1 MIGNLDIKVIEELP
15 KIGDRF
21 DYRVQIVGP
30 GETDYKK
37 QASITRTLVSV
48 WDLDNDA
55 KRRDAVEKLVSSII
69 KIIGTASEPPGEG
82 FWFDTFNTGDT
93 LDTTIKEIPNKPLT
107 FIKGLTVRDEMAL
120 YIGDEIIS
128 LLEKINE
135 KYEKKT
141 GEKFYKSLD
150 HAFVRSQAVED
161 MNNPPNDR
169 ANFLYRIC
177 ILSVILDRLNF
188 TQYDNR
194 RRSLVGFSIWLEQN
208 YGQQFASETTEPLF
222 KLKILRR
229 QYPLHEH
236 YEEIEGKLQ
245 TRLDLVE
252 AERYFDVQ
260 NTNFAGDWHKVSQ
273 KYKQAFE
280 SILQKLK

>member
-15 KIGDRF
+15 RIGDRF
-21 DYRVQIVGP
+21 DYLVQIVGP

-55 KRRDAVEKLVSSII
+55 KIRGAVEKLVTSII
-69 KIIGTASEPPGEG
+69 KVIGTASEPPGEG
-82 FWFDTFNTGDT
+82 FWFDTFNTGET
-93 LDTTIKEIPNKPLT
+93 LDTTIKQIPNKPLT
-107 FIKGLTVRDEMAL
+107 FIKGQTVRDEMAL
-120 YIGDEIIS
+120 YVGNGIMDLLDEV
-128 LLEKINE
+128 EE
-135 KYEKKT
+135 KYRNKT
-141 GEKFYKSLD
+141 GERFFNSLD
-150 HAFVRSQAVED
+150 HAFERSQAVED

-188 TQYDNR
+188 TQYDDSG
-194 RRSLVGFSIWLEQN
+194 RSLMGFSTWLEQD
-208 YGQQFASETTEPLF
+208 YGEQFATETTEPLF

-236 YEEIEGKLQ
+236 YEEIGGELQ
-245 TRLDLVE
+245 TRLDLVD

-260 NTNFAGDWHKVSQ
+260 NTDFASDWHKVSQ
-273 KYKQAFE
+273 KFKQAFD
-280 SILQKLK
+280 SLLSKL